1 MSVCECVCILSPKN
15 WGAIPNDTLMTN
27 TLHVWDGS
35 GVCRLREAVRGAERS
50 EAERS
55 GAKRSGAERSKAK
68 RSGAKRER
76 SVSGANCVSV
86 NE

>member
-1 MSVCECVCILSPKN
+1 MT
-15 WGAIPNDTLMTN
+15 DTP
-27 TLHVWDGS
+27 HGWDG
-35 GVCRLREAVRGAERS
+35 GGICRPREAERGAERS